1 MSRKIRGPHTAL
13 LLAVAALA
21 LPPAAGAARQL
32 DTGLVDLHAFSNG
45 RPLAYA
51 RAEGAGARYVR
62 ILVDWRHVENG
73 RPLPV
78 VNDPTNPADPMY
90 NWEAVDREVGLATG
104 RGLVP
109 MLQVYGAPHWAE
121 RCASEDPDHP
131 CDPSP
136 RRIREF
142 AIAAA
147 RRYSGTFST
156 LPGAP
161 ALPRVRYWQM
171 WNEPNLD
178 YFLNPQYRRGRL
190 VAPGLYRAMLNSFS
204 AGVKSVRGS
213 NLVISA
219 GLAPLARPGATIG
232 PLRFM
237 RSLLCM
243 RGRERPRPSC
253 RARTRVDIWATNPYT
268 TGGPT
273 HSAPG
278 PDDVS
283 IGDLPEMRRLLRAAE
298 RAGHIRSR
306 LARVPFWVTEFAWD
320 SKPPDPGGLPLWLH
334 GRWAAEALYRMWRD
348 GVTTVFWFQLR
359 DERTSSQPFGG
370 VFESGLYR
378 NGGRLADDRPKP
390 ALRAFRFPF
399 VALRAGRGARV
410 WGRTPDSGPGRVAIQ
425 ARRRGRW
432 RRTAVLRADRHGI
445 FQARLP
451 RRRTALKMR
460 ARAAGLRSQPFSLRY
475 VGDFYAPPFG
485 DR

>member
-1 MSRKIRGPHTAL
+1 MSAKTRVLRAAL
-13 LLAVAALA
+13 LLGLATLA
-21 LPPAAGAARQL
+21 LPAEARAGRQL

-45 RPLAYA
+45 HSLAYA
-51 RAEGAGARYVR
+51 RAKGAGARYVR

-78 VNDPTNPADPMY
+78 VNDPTNPADLMY
-90 NWEAVDREVGLATG
+90 TWDAIDREVRVATR

-109 MLQVYGAPHWAE
+109 MLQVYGAPQWAE
-121 RCASEDPDHP
+121 RCMSDDPDHP
-131 CDPSP
+131 CDPDP
-136 RRIREF
+136 RRIRQF

-147 RRYSGTFST
+147 RRYN
-156 LPGAP
+156 GAGP
-161 ALPRVRYWQM
+161 LPRVIWWQF

-190 VAPGLYRAMLNSFS
+190 VAPQLYRAMLNAFS
-204 AGVKSVRGS
+204 TGVKSVRAS

-237 RSLLCM
+237 RSMLCM
-243 RGRERPRPSC
+243 RGRSRPRPSC
-253 RARTRVDIWATNPYT
+253 RATTRVDILATNPYT

-278 PDDVS
+278 PNDVS
-283 IGDLPEMRRLLRAAE
+283 IGDLPEMRRLLRAAD
-298 RAGHIRSR
+298 RAGHIRSKFN
-306 LARVPFWVTEFAWD
+306 RVPFWVTEFGWD

-334 GRWAAEALYRMWRD
+334 ARWAAEALYRMWRD

-359 DERTSSQPFGG
+359 DERASSQPFGG

-378 NGGRLADDRPKP
+378 NGGRLANDRAKP
-390 ALRAFRFPF
+390 VLRAFRFPF

-410 WGRTPDSGPGRVAIQ
+410 WGRTPDSGAGRVAIQ
-425 ARRRGRW
+425 ALRRGRW

-445 FQARLP
+445 FQASLP
-451 RRRTALKMR
+451 RRRIALKMR

-485 DR
+485 SR